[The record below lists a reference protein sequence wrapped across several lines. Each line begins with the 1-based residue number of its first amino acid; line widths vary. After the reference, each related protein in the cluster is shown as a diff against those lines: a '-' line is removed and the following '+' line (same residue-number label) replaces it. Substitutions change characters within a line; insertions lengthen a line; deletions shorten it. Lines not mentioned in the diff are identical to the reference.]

1 MNKEVSVFNET
12 IINIFENFILY
23 KIITRNDKDSLG
35 ITYCGKSALCKSLK
49 RKMLS
54 SKLPDKLHALQ
65 AKLQSSTNFFQFEY
79 YRKISK
85 QLSDPSTDPKCCWS
99 LLKTLLNGTKIPC
112 IPPLFQDNNFITDLK
127 EKSETFNSFFSKQCS
142 LTANQSA
149 LLPLFPLIT

>member
-1 MNKEVSVFNET
+1 
-12 IINIFENFILY
+12 
-23 KIITRNDKDSLG
+23 
-35 ITYCGKSALCKSLK
+35 
-49 RKMLS
+49 MLS

-99 LLKTLLNGTKIPC
+99 LLKTLLNGKKIPC